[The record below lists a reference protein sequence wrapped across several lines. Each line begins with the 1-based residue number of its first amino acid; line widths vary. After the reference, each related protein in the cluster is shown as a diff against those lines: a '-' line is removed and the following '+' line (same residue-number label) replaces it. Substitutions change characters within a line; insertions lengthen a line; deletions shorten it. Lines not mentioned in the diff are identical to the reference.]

1 MRLYYDMLVPYM
13 PDAIR
18 TDAGEFVG
26 DPQKAA
32 GRQAMIK
39 LAEFQQT
46 GELSCLYHAV
56 IDACT
61 YANVDLVDTIL
72 NIPEDLCIP
81 DGITLNQILDDAA
94 KTLFMSIKPDSEFD
108 INLFVCNVLNA
119 AHAIILSQQ
128 INTTTEPTEP
138 DMPSEDAPTD

>member
-1 MRLYYDMLVPYM
+1 MKLYYDMLVPYM

-94 KTLFMSIKPDSEFD
+94 KNLFMSIKPDNEFD

-119 AHAIILSQQ
+119 AHAIILNQQ
-128 INTTTEPTEP
+128 INAATEPTEP
-138 DMPSEDAPTD
+138 DIPSEDAPTE

>member
-1 MRLYYDMLVPYM
+1 MKLYYDMLVPYM

-128 INTTTEPTEP
+128 INATTEPTEP
-138 DMPSEDAPTD
+138 DMPSEDAPTE